1 MKPMRVFAVLIG
13 LFLAANCASAKGF
26 LDKVFKPGPPFS
38 ASITV
43 DLDHP
48 GRPVNRLV
56 LGNNLQWVDNG
67 DELLQASSVEFDPGM
82 LDLATTLRPTVLRYP
97 GGSQSD
103 TYHWRDGLG
112 APGQRREN
120 EHFHNH
126 QKQRVTFEPRSS
138 SRSASWLAPSRSSR

>member
-13 LFLAANCASAKGF
+13 LFHVAKCASAKGF

-67 DELLQASSVEFDPGM
+67 DELLQASSVEFEPGM

-103 TYHWRDGLG
+103 TYHCRHRLG
-112 APGQRREN
+112 VRVARRQHECCPLL
-120 EHFHNH
+120 H
-126 QKQRVTFEPRSS
+126 KLRPAGRT
-138 SRSASWLAPSRSSR
+138 